1 MFFLPFALVKGSEVS
16 SLKKII
22 QAIAEAGGVAYEVGG
37 CVRDQLLGHA
47 NKDLDIEVFHLD
59 AATLSKILARFGRV
73 NEVGV
78 SFGVI
83 KLRTAH
89 GEDLD
94 FTLPRRESKIG
105 RGHRG
110 FQVEVDHT
118 LSVADAALRRD
129 FTMNAI
135 YRNLHDQTLIDPH
148 GGVGDLE
155 ARVLKATSEHFAE
168 DPLRV
173 LRGMQFASRF
183 NATMSSDTIEMCRS
197 LSHEYSSLALERIW
211 NEWHKWATRSKC
223 PSQGLKVLMQCG
235 WIEHYPELAALTGVQ
250 QDPIWHPEGDVW
262 VHTLH
267 VCDAAAVI
275 ADRDCLADDERVLLM
290 FSALC
295 HDLGKPST
303 TVLEEGRWRSP
314 SHAWAGVPLADSF
327 LTRIGCPRHFIEIV
341 QPLVAEH
348 LVHVQAEATPRT
360 VRRLSVRLGKA
371 NITQLMRL
379 VEADL
384 SGRPPLPATMPE
396 SLIRLM
402 RIAETTNVSKAR
414 PDRLV
419 LGRHLIDLGYKPA
432 PWFSS
437 ILEKCYQAQLD
448 GVFESE
454 ADGID
459 FLKSELDVA
468 QLD

>member
-1 MFFLPFALVKGSEVS
+1 MSQ
-16 SLKKII
+16 LKRII
-22 QAIAEAGGVAYEVGG
+22 QAIAEAGGIAYEVGG

-47 NKDLDIEVFHLD
+47 SKDLDIEVFHLD
-59 AATLSKILARFGRV
+59 AATLSKILSRYGRV

-83 KLRTAH
+83 KLRTAQ
-89 GEDLD
+89 GDELD

-118 LSVADAALRRD
+118 LSVSDAALRRD

-135 YRNLHDQTLIDPH
+135 YRNLHDHTLIDPH
-148 GGVGDLE
+148 GGVQDLE
-155 ARVLKATSEHFAE
+155 QRVLRATSDHFAE

-173 LRGMQFASRF
+173 LRGMQFAARF
-183 NATMSSDTIEMCRS
+183 DATMSSDTIEMCRG
-197 LSHEYSSLALERIW
+197 LSDEYSSLALERVW
-211 NEWHKWATRSKC
+211 NEWHKWATRSKK
-223 PSQGLKVLMQCG
+223 PSQGLKVLKDCG
-235 WIEHYPELAALTGVQ
+235 WIEHYPELAALDGVQ

-267 VCDAAAVI
+267 VCDAAATI
-275 ADRDCLADDERVLLM
+275 SERECLAEDERVVLLL
-290 FSALC
+290 SALC
-295 HDLGKPST
+295 HDLGKPPT
-303 TVLEEGRWRSP
+303 TSLVDGRWRSP
-314 SHAWAGVPLADSF
+314 SHASVGVPLAESF
-327 LTRIGCPRHFIEIV
+327 LTRIGCPRHFIELV

-348 LVHVQAEATPRT
+348 LVHIQAEASPRT

-371 NITQLMRL
+371 TIVQLIRL

-384 SGRPPLPATMPE
+384 SGRPPLPATLPE

-402 RIAETTNVSKAR
+402 QIAESTNVSTSR
-414 PDRLV
+414 PDRIV
-419 LGRHLIDLGYKPA
+419 LGRHLINLGYQPA

-448 GVFESE
+448 GTFEVES
-454 ADGID
+454 DGLD
-459 FLKSELDVA
+459 FLKAELNKSGHG
-468 QLD
+468 LG